1 MIKVYIIGGLVD
13 ETVSKKVT
21 LTKCENLKIQTYALP
36 IEKYMSRKQDE
47 LTKFTYSKILT
58 INQVFEILTS
68 FYNEKDWS
76 KALASSV
83 PKRKGF
89 ILPSCEPN

>member
-1 MIKVYIIGGLVD
+1 MYIIGGLVD

-36 IEKYMSRKQDE
+36 IEKYLSRKQDE
-47 LTKFTYSKILT
+47 LNKFTYSKILT
-58 INQVFEILTS
+58 INQVFEILAS
-68 FYNEKDWS
+68 FHNEKDWC
-76 KALASSV
+76 KALANSV

-89 ILPSCEPN
+89 ILPEQN